1 MVSDEAKILKILSDF
16 KSLIETINSNKNF
29 TDLISNP
36 LINSVKKAK
45 VLKIISEKLNLDRVF
60 SGFIL
65 TLAKH
70 NKIILINQ
78 VFKQFDKLIDKKNG
92 LTEVLVTTANELEK
106 NKAVQI
112 ETEIS
117 KKIGTNIK
125 LKKKIDPQI
134 IGGIIIQL
142 GSYMIDNSIK
152 TKLTEDNL

>member
-125 LKKKIDPQI
+125 LIKKIDPQI

>member
-36 LINSVKKAK
+36 LITSVKKAK
-45 VLKIISEKLNLDRVF
+45 VLKIISEKLNLDSVF

>member
-1 MVSDEAKILKILSDF
+1 MVCDEAKILKILSDF
-16 KSLIETINSNKNF
+16 KLLIETINSNKNF

>member
-1 MVSDEAKILKILSDF
+1 M
-16 KSLIETINSNKNF
+16 
-29 TDLISNP
+29 
-36 LINSVKKAK
+36 
-45 VLKIISEKLNLDRVF
+45 
-60 SGFIL
+60 
-65 TLAKH
+65 
-70 NKIILINQ
+70 
-78 VFKQFDKLIDKKNG
+78 
-92 LTEVLVTTANELEK
+92 LVTTANELEK

-125 LKKKIDPQI
+125 LIKKIDPQI

>member
-60 SGFIL
+60 LGFIL